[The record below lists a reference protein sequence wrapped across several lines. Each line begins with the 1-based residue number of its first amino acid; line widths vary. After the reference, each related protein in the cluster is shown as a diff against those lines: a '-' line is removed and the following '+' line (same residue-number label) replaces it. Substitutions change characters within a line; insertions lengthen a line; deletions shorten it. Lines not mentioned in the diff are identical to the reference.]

1 LTTTRSI
8 NHSTDYQA
16 QVLTIARSYAAQ
28 ADTADTADTTDTAVA
43 FARAQLGVPYVWGGN
58 GPAQNG
64 AFDCSGLTRAAY
76 ATAGI
81 DIPRTADT
89 QWRHGPPV
97 PAGQPLQPGDLLFY
111 GTPARATH
119 VTLYVGGGQV
129 IHAPQPGDHVR
140 TAAMWNTGLLG
151 VTRPAAHD
159 LTAPHGA
166 NRCSYTPAATTL
178 SLALRCAR
186 RTPRGDRA
194 DAARAAVCVEPQD
207 PGRPCSDTCR
217 CLRACRMAGTRS
229 GQSQGLMELL

>member
-16 QVLTIARSYAAQ
+16 QVLTIARGYAAQ
-28 ADTADTADTTDTAVA
+28 AAPTD
-43 FARAQLGVPYVWGGN
+43 
-58 GPAQNG
+58 
-64 AFDCSGLTRAAY
+64 
-76 ATAGI
+76 
-81 DIPRTADT
+81 TADT

-111 GTPARATH
+111 GTPARSTH

-166 NRCSYTPAATTL
+166 NRCSYTP
-178 SLALRCAR
+178 S
-186 RTPRGDRA
+186 
-194 DAARAAVCVEPQD
+194 V
-207 PGRPCSDTCR
+207 
-217 CLRACRMAGTRS
+217 
-229 GQSQGLMELL
+229 